1 MPMFFRFTFLALLL
15 VVAAAC
21 GGDGE
26 DPQTSGT
33 GSPVPQTLEEQLKS
47 ILLKDDEVP
56 EGLEGADLAYST
68 NEQLAGPSEEE
79 LQRLNALGRQLGVD
93 ITFVPVS
100 DISGDSPARGGIQN
114 SASVYLGNSGSAA
127 AFKVRS
133 EAARTNDWPANY
145 TDLTDVKTTE
155 MDRQIADETYW
166 LRVTGLDKCD
176 ESTAT
181 PGVSPTPTCPP
192 PRLAVIDHVL
202 VRSGRTFIY
211 VMVASDV
218 PASSPDDIFAVD
230 IEGWATAVAA
240 RASQTFPPAG
250 R

>member
-1 MPMFFRFTFLALLL
+1 MPMLFRFTFLTLLL
-15 VVAAAC
+15 VVAASC
-21 GGDGE
+21 NSGSDG
-26 DPQTSGT
+26 PQSASD
-33 GSPVPQTLEEQLKS
+33 SPAPASLEEQLKS
-47 ILLKDDEVP
+47 ILLKDEEVP

-93 ITFVPVS
+93 ITYVPVS
-100 DISGDSPARGGIQN
+100 DIPADSPARGGIQN
-114 SASVYLGNSGSAA
+114 SASVYLGNSGSVA

-192 PRLAVIDHVL
+192 ARLAVIDHIL
-202 VRSGRTFIY
+202 IRSGRTFVY
-211 VMVASDV
+211 LMVASDV
-218 PASSPDDIFAVD
+218 AASSPDDVFAVD
-230 IEGWATAVAA
+230 IEGWATAVAS